1 MALSSPNMALSKG
14 FEQIALKLQEQ
25 ATSLSQSDISRRL
38 NDALNDIGR
47 ASGNYCYLL
56 DIFGDDESGDVVY
69 SCGGDVYRCPYEL
82 TQVNGKQSCIIHTDQ
97 SEDVVPRTVYE
108 PEADED
114 DHMAAMSEMDESAKK
129 YAKTLNATERRMMLG
144 ERFISKDERDAAK
157 SNDFAGSGKS
167 FPILKPTDVM
177 AAVRSI
183 GRGVAGGQSAASLK
197 TKIKSIAT
205 RKGWAKYLPSA
216 WQTAAAPA
224 TESEVYQMNFT
235 ANLPLRESGASF
247 CEDIVL
253 KEASTSDYA
262 VKLIQPGWGSSG
274 YYSPELLKE
283 DGPKIFTAGTQMFWN
298 HATEA
303 EERARPE
310 GNLDNLAAVL
320 TTNAYYDE
328 SGKQGAGLYAR
339 AKVFADYATAVAEK
353 APHTGLSIR
362 ALGQA
367 KEGSAMGRKGNLI
380 TSLTKAESVDFV
392 TKAGAGGKVLTESAR
407 PTNTKESVMDEAEL
421 KKLNES
427 MAALNADNKKLRER
441 MALSDAATEGRA
453 ILSTMRLDEAVSQR
467 VLARCVARVPFTES
481 GDLNVEE
488 FKKAVEAEAKDEQA
502 YISKITGGARV
513 VGMGAPMQESVD
525 PAKDAEEAHKSLK
538 ESFIAMGHSEKQ
550 AEIMAKGR
558 VN

>member
-14 FEQIALKLQEQ
+14 FKLLALKLQER
-25 ATSLSQSDISRRL
+25 ATDLSQ
-38 NDALNDIGR
+38 NDIRSRISAALKDAAEEAGTW
-47 ASGNYCYLL
+47 CYIL
-56 DIFGDDESGDVVY
+56 DIFGDDKSGDVVY
-69 SCGGDVYRCPYEL
+69 SCGDDIKRAAYKISATNGATVDMENALDVIPRMTYEGE
-82 TQVNGKQSCIIHTDQ
+82 TKK
-97 SEDVVPRTVYE
+97 
-108 PEADED
+108 
-114 DHMAAMSEMDESAKK
+114 ESA
-129 YAKTLNATERRMMLG
+129 TEPYMKL
-144 ERFISKDERDAAK
+144 F
-157 SNDFAGSGKS
+157 
-167 FPILKPTDVM
+167 
-177 AAVRSI
+177 
-183 GRGVAGGQSAASLK
+183 
-197 TKIKSIAT
+197 
-205 RKGWAKYLPSA
+205 
-216 WQTAAAPA
+216 
-224 TESEVYQMNFT
+224 

-247 CEDIVL
+247 CEEIKL
-253 KEASTSDYA
+253 QEASTSDYA

-274 YYSPELLKE
+274 YYSPDVLKE

-328 SGKQGAGLYAR
+328 AGKQGAGLYAR

-407 PTNTKESVMDEAEL
+407 PTDIKESVMDEAEI
-421 KKLNES
+421 K
-427 MAALNADNKKLRER
+427 ALREAQSKIEAKQLLLEADNRKLRER
-441 MALSDAATEGRA
+441 AAMADASNEGRV
-453 ILSTMRLDEAVSQR
+453 ILAPMRLDEAVAQR
-467 VLARCVARVPFTES
+467 VLARCVARLPLTES
-481 GDLNVEE
+481 GDLNVDE
-488 FKKAVEAEAKDEQA
+488 FKKAVVAEATDEQA

-513 VGMGAPMQESVD
+513 VGMGAPLQEALD
-525 PAKDAEEAHKSLK
+525 PAKDAEDATKSLK
-538 ESFIAMGHSEKQ
+538 ESFIAMGYDEKQ
-550 AEIMAKGR
+550 AEVMAKGR